1 MERQSIVLTISLM
14 VATLM
19 VPQATNLI
27 SFSYKAEAQQ
37 ITSNH
42 VLVGGGNNTYAFIGY
57 SPQQIQIKAGSSV
70 VWSAPPNAPME
81 PHTVTFVINNKTMAT
96 PDAPFAVPTSTKFM
110 PLPPNANSK
119 PNIVPAGNNGMSTVI
134 VSNAMSYSPALID
147 AKGNAKTFPPN
158 GNLTLTGNEQYLN
171 SGWIVPK
178 GGEQIFPGSS
188 STFTVT
194 FSKAG
199 TYSYTCTLHPWMT
212 GKVVVK

>member
-1 MERQSIVLTISLM
+1 MERQSIILTISLM

-19 VPQATNLI
+19 VSLTTNWV

-37 ITSNH
+37 TASNH
-42 VLVGGGNNTYAFIGY
+42 VVVGGGNNTYPFYGY

-81 PHTVTFVINNKTMAT
+81 PHTVTFVINNNTMAT
-96 PDAPFAVPTSTKFM
+96 PDAPFAVPSSTKFM

-119 PNIVPAGNNGMSTVI
+119 PNIVPGNNGMNTAI
-134 VSNAMSYSPALID
+134 VSNAMSYSPSVVD

-158 GNLTLTGNEQYLN
+158 GNPTLTGNEQYVN
-171 SGWIVPK
+171 SGWILPK

-199 TYSYTCTLHPWMT
+199 TYGYTCTLHPWMT